1 MTAKRRLVPVSEVQE
16 MLDFLRDQGFQFA
29 GVDIRSDGVTFLP
42 PATQAP
48 GNAYDRWKAKEDQD
62 RDRPSRRSQA
72 N

>member
-16 MLDFLRDQGFQFA
+16 MLDFLRGQGFQFA

-42 PATQAP
+42 PATQTP
-48 GNAYDRWKAKEDQD
+48 GTPYERWKAQEDQN
-62 RDRPSRRSQA
+62 RDRPPRRSQA